1 MPWYPTV
8 RWVLAYHEA
17 LMQGEEQTAA
27 LLGARGRAKLE
38 SAIARPQ
45 ATVLGEDAFPSLAE
59 KAAALMQAMVVGHP
73 FTDGNKR
80 AATGTMLSFFEKNS
94 VPLVADQDA
103 LYDFVIAVTTGK
115 LARS

>member
-1 MPWYPTV
+1 
-8 RWVLAYHEA
+8 
-17 LMQGEEQTAA
+17 
-27 LLGARGRAKLE
+27 
-38 SAIARPQ
+38 
-45 ATVLGEDAFPSLAE
+45 
-59 KAAALMQAMVVGHP
+59 MQAMVVGHP
-73 FTDGNKR
+73 VTDGNKR